1 MKRICFGSL
10 FTLMYQARGQGVKSD
25 PLCRAIFAAFG
36 VDLTYRDVSLPGHL
50 KNGHDKIPSDII
62 DEVCTCDP
70 ENAVRGFE
78 TTVMGLIKDSM
89 RAPLLLAIQVRRFHF
104 GLCRQ
109 SEVSFKIKTLFYI
122 ADIFV
127 SASC

>member
-10 FTLMYQARGQGVKSD
+10 FMMYQARGQGVKSD

-36 VDLTYRDVSLPGHL
+36 VELTYRDVSLPGHL

-62 DEVCTCDP
+62 DEVRTCDP

-78 TTVMGLIKDSM
+78 TPSWV
-89 RAPLLLAIQVRRFHF
+89 
-104 GLCRQ
+104 
-109 SEVSFKIKTLFYI
+109 
-122 ADIFV
+122 
-127 SASC
+127 

>member
-10 FTLMYQARGQGVKSD
+10 FTLMYQARGQGVKSA

-62 DEVCTCDP
+62 DEVRTCDP

-89 RAPLLLAIQVRRFHF
+89 RAPLLLAIQAI
-104 GLCRQ
+104 LDEDQ
-109 SEVSFKIKTLFYI
+109 T
-122 ADIFV
+122 ADSNCQISWLSGYTKEAVLSIQFV
-127 SASC
+127 